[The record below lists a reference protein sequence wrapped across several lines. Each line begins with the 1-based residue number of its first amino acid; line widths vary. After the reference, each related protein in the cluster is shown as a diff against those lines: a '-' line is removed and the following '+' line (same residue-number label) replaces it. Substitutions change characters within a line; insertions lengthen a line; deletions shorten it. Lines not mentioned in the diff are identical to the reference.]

1 MSEGTTKGEETP
13 QNIEVVES
21 AKDEGRNRSQ
31 ASMGVTFPTQKEPD
45 VRAFQSARDRFRDGN
60 ILRQFN

>member
-1 MSEGTTKGEETP
+1 MCEGTTKGEETP

-31 ASMGVTFPTQKEPD
+31 ASMGVTFHTQNGTRCPRMS
-45 VRAFQSARDRFRDGN
+45 VGSGPV
-60 ILRQFN
+60 